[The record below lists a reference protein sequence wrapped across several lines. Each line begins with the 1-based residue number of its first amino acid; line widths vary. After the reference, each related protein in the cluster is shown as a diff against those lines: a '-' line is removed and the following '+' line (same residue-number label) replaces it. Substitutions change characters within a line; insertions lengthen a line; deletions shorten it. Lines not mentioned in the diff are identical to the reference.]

1 MEKTNLQAG
10 APNESAPKKSFAS
23 TLAAF
28 FRSETFR
35 SLVPLLSLAVMV
47 IVMNILTGGKMLT
60 PKKIR
65 LLLGQTYAPLIAAT
79 GVFFIMTLGSIDF
92 TEGSTLGVCSC
103 VIALISKTGIPGAIP
118 LAIAAGIVCGAA
130 IGCVNGFFHVKFRL
144 PSFIVTICTMFLFRG
159 VCAYLTTE
167 SAIPAGKAITAFDD
181 VEFFEID
188 GFSVGLKM
196 LITVVILLVA
206 FFLFA
211 FTRLG
216 NDVKA
221 IGSGETAARFSGVRT
236 DRIKF
241 LVFVV
246 AGALTG
252 IAAFVNVI
260 KVGSITA
267 TAGNQLETQ
276 ILIGLVLGGLPI
288 SGGAKVRFSNIICG
302 MLMYFVLDN
311 GLTIMG
317 FDSAPQQLIKGIIFL
332 VFVALTVDRK
342 ALKVIK

>member
-1 MEKTNLQAG
+1 MEKIAKAERQPSRILTFL
-10 APNESAPKKSFAS
+10 
-23 TLAAF
+23 
-28 FRSETFR
+28 RSDTFR
-35 SLVPLLSLAVMV
+35 SLVPVISLVLMLL
-47 IVMNILTGGKMLT
+47 VMNMLTGGKMLT

-65 LLLGQTYAPLIAAT
+65 LLLGQVYVPMIAAT
-79 GVFFIMTLGSIDF
+79 GVFFLMTLGSIDF

-103 VIALISKTGIPGAIP
+103 VIAIISRLETPLAVP
-118 LAIAAGIVCGAA
+118 LAILCGILCGAA
-130 IGCVNGFFHVKFRL
+130 IGAINGFFHVKFKL
-144 PSFIVTICTMFLFRG
+144 ASFIVTICTMYLFRG
-159 VCAYLTTE
+159 VCAYLTTD
-167 SAIPAGKAITAFDD
+167 SAIPASKTLTALDG
-181 VEFFEID
+181 VEFFEIG

-196 LITVVILLVA
+196 VLTLVVLLVA
-206 FFLFA
+206 FFLFRY
-211 FTRLG
+211 TRIG

-221 IGSGETAARFSGVRT
+221 VGSGETAARFSGVRT
-236 DRIKF
+236 NRVKF
-241 LVFVV
+241 LVFLV

-252 IAAFVNVI
+252 LASFVNVI

-288 SGGAKVRFSNIICG
+288 TGGAKVRFSNIFCG